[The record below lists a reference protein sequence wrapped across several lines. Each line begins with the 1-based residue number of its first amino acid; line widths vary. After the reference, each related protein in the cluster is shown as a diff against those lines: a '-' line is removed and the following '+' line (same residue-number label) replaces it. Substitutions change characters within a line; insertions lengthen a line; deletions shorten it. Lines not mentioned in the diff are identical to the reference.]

1 MVDKEQLMKIIGRV
15 LDPEHPI
22 PVTDMGI
29 VTPED
34 VEIKDDEIKV
44 EFTPTTPFC
53 PAGGV
58 IGAVIKK
65 VLIDALPDKKITVTT
80 KPGSHMQEEVINQ
93 ALEDQETYENIIK
106 KLTEMGVLQRC
117 ILPA

>member
-1 MVDKEQLMKIIGRV
+1 MVDKEQLMKIISRV

-34 VEIKDDEIKV
+34 VEINDDEIKV
-44 EFTPTTPFC
+44 EFSPTTPFC

-65 VLIDALPDKKITVTT
+65 TLIDALPGKKITVIT
-80 KPGSHMQEEVINQ
+80 KAGSHTQEEMINQ
-93 ALEDQETYENIIK
+93 ALEDKETYENIIK
-106 KLTEMGVLQRC
+106 KLEEMGVLERC